1 VTAIAITPN
10 GKTAYVADGK
20 RRTVIPV
27 ATATGT
33 PGTPIKLSST
43 PSAIAITP
51 DGKTA
56 YIGTAAYIA
65 GSCTGCQVGTVIPVA
80 TATGTPGKPI
90 NIGRV
95 PEAIAIIP

>member
-1 VTAIAITPN
+1 MTAIAITPN

-20 RRTVIPV
+20 RRTVIP
-27 ATATGT
+27 
-33 PGTPIKLSST
+33 I
-43 PSAIAITP
+43 
-51 DGKTA
+51 
-56 YIGTAAYIA
+56 
-65 GSCTGCQVGTVIPVA
+65 A